1 MRDMAYKVLFTTSRG
16 IEDIV
21 VQELASL
28 GLEARPRLFGLD
40 GWVWGFVDEPIT
52 LARICYQAR
61 TIYRGLL
68 ILAEGEVRRSQ
79 EGLDDIYQIVKSVDW
94 TDWLPPEATFCVR
107 STRSGRHQYQSPDI
121 ERISG
126 QAVIERIAEQTGH
139 RQKVKLAH
147 PDVMLRVDV
156 TGERCVVG
164 IDFVGEEALHRRG
177 YRAYDHPAAI
187 NAVLAA
193 AMIWASGWRPEEQ
206 LVDPMCGGGTIVIEA
221 ALIARKVPAGFFRK
235 ENFAFR
241 TLPYFENLSLDDLMF
256 EWDAYADW
264 SVSAKLFGSDI
275 SPKHIAGAQ
284 LNAERA
290 LVADTIK
297 WQVLDAAELPQI
309 FPKGSVQR
317 IIVNPP
323 FGVRSG
329 SVTKAKEA
337 HRLLLQTADEVLSED
352 GKMVVITHHPE
363 WLEMLTPV
371 LDFAIEQQ
379 YDVLHGDLPAK
390 ILVIGRKAK
399 SKQNLEVYCS

>member
-1 MRDMAYKVLFTTSRG
+1 MAYKVLFTTSRG

-21 VQELASL
+21 VQELKSL
-28 GLEARPRLFGLD
+28 GVEARPRLFGLD
-40 GWVWGFVDEPIT
+40 GWVWGFVDEPLT
-52 LARICYQAR
+52 LARVCYQAR

-68 ILAEGEVRRSQ
+68 VLAEGEVRRTQ

-94 TDWLPPEATFCVR
+94 TEWLPPEATFCVR

-126 QAVIERIAEQTGH
+126 QAIIDRIMEQTGH

-164 IDFVGEEALHRRG
+164 IDFVGEEALHRRA
-177 YRAYDHPAAI
+177 YRVYDHPAAI

-193 AMIWASGWRPEEQ
+193 AMIWASGWKPEGQ

-241 TLPYFENLSLDDLMF
+241 SLPCFGNLNFDDLMF
-256 EWDAYADW
+256 EWDTCADW
-264 SVSAKLFGSDI
+264 SVSAKLFGSDV

-329 SVTKAKEA
+329 SVARAKEA
-337 HRLLLQTADEVLSED
+337 HRLLVQVAADVLGED
-352 GKMVVITHHPE
+352 GKLVVITHHPE
-363 WLEMLTPV
+363 WLEMLLPV
-371 LDFAIEQQ
+371 LDFAVEQR
-379 YDVLHGDLPAK
+379 YSVLHGDLPAE
-390 ILVIGRKAK
+390 ILVIRRKTGSEK
-399 SKQNLEVYCS
+399 TSEVHGS

>member
-1 MRDMAYKVLFTTSRG
+1 MAYKVLFTTSRG

-21 VQELASL
+21 VQELHSL
-28 GLEARPRLFGLD
+28 GVEARPRLFGLD

-52 LARICYQAR
+52 LARVCYQAR

-68 ILAEGEVRRSQ
+68 VLAEGEVRRTQ

-94 TDWLPPEATFCVR
+94 TEWLPPEATFCVR
-107 STRSGRHQYQSPDI
+107 STRNGRHQYQSPDI

-126 QAVIERIAEQTGH
+126 QAVIDRIMEKTGH

-156 TGERCVVG
+156 TGEKCVVG

-177 YRAYDHPAAI
+177 YRTYDHPAAI
-187 NAVLAA
+187 NAALAA
-193 AMIWASGWRPEEQ
+193 AMVWASGWKPEEQ

-221 ALIARKVPAGFFRK
+221 ALVARKVPAGFFRK

-241 TLPYFENLSLDDLMF
+241 SLPYFSGLNLDELMF
-256 EWDAYADW
+256 QWDTNADW
-264 SVSAKLFGSDI
+264 NVFGKLFGSDI

-297 WQVLDAAELPQI
+297 WQVLDAAGLPKI

-323 FGVRSG
+323 FGIRSG
-329 SVTKAKEA
+329 SIAKAKEA
-337 HRLLLQTADEVLSED
+337 HRLLIQVADDVLSED
-352 GKMVVITHHPE
+352 GKLVVITHHPE
-363 WLEMLTPV
+363 WLEMLIPV
-371 LDFAIEQQ
+371 LNFTVEQR
-379 YDVLHGDLPAK
+379 YSVLHGDLPAEVM
-390 ILVIGRKAK
+390 VISRATSSGK
-399 SKQNLEVYCS
+399 SSEVRDS